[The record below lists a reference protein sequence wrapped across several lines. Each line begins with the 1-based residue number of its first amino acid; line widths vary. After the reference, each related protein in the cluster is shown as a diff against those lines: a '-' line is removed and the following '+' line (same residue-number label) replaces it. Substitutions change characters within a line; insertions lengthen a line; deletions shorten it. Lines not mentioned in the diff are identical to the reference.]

1 MIRKV
6 TNMSLKRAAVVAAV
20 LSPSALFAQ
29 GCAMCYQTAA
39 GSGGQFIQALR
50 HGILIMF
57 FPPILIMAAIFY
69 AAYRKR
75 NQFNA
80 AEDMETTEI
89 APEEDFAP
97 DWTLADEAELRR
109 LTGNET

>member
-1 MIRKV
+1 MIREV
-6 TNMSLKRAAVVAAV
+6 RVAPLKRLVIALLAF

-39 GSGGQFIQALR
+39 GSGAQFIQALR

-57 FPPILIMAAIFY
+57 FPPILIMGAIFY

-75 NQFNA
+75 NQFNSLEGTA
-80 AEDMETTEI
+80 GETALEPD
-89 APEEDFAP
+89 AAP
-97 DWTLADEAELRR
+97 DWTFADEAELRR
-109 LTGNET
+109 LVDNES